1 MTLIY
6 HITTMPAIER
16 AARVGVYVP
25 DHFEADGFIHCAYS
39 NQLRSVAEAK
49 FRGEDN
55 LALLEI
61 DSSRLECSVIEG
73 DGRFPH
79 IHGVLPME
87 AVMDIREISV
97 PVTGS
102 FELPCN
108 VDV

>member
-6 HITTMPAIER
+6 HITTVQEIER
-16 AARVGVYVP
+16 AARVGKYLP
-25 DHFEADGFIHCAYS
+25 ASFEVDGFIHCAYS

-49 FRGEDN
+49 FRGKAD

-61 DSSRLECSVIEG
+61 DSSRLDCPVVEG
-73 DGRFPH
+73 DATFPH
-79 IHGVLPME
+79 IHGPLPME
-87 AVMDIREISV
+87 AVTAIRNLSIPES
-97 PVTGS
+97 GS

>member
-6 HITTMPAIER
+6 HITTMPKMER
-16 AARVGVYVP
+16 AARVAVYVP

-39 NQLRSVAEAK
+39 HQLRSVAEAK

-61 DSSRLECSVIEG
+61 DSSRLACSVIEG
-73 DGRFPH
+73 GGGFPH

-87 AVMDIREISV
+87 AVAAIREISV
-97 PVTGS
+97 PVTGP

-108 VDV
+108 VYV